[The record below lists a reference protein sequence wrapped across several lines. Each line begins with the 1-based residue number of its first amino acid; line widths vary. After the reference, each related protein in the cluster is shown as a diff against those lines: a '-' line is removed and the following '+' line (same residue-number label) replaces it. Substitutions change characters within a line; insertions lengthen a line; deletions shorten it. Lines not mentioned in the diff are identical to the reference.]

1 MTTQASNT
9 PAIPNNSELHYQMIL
24 WRHWL
29 HQHPELM
36 FEEFLSS
43 DYIASILESYDI
55 EMHRGLAKTGI
66 VATIHGKQK
75 GDAIGLRAD
84 MDALPIPELNE
95 FAHKSKHDGKM
106 HACGHDGHSTMLL
119 GAAIYLKQYNDFS
132 GSVHFIFQPAE
143 EGGGGG
149 KIMVEEGLFD
159 LFPCKAVYGMH
170 NWPGLAAG
178 KFAVH
183 DRAVMAA
190 VDKIEI
196 SITGKGGHAAM
207 PDQLVDPI
215 LTGAQVII
223 ALQSIV
229 SRNLSPLESAVISLT
244 MLEAGHASNVMPDEL
259 KITGT
264 LRYFYPEDGE
274 RIKVDSDY
282 FLITAKT
289 NTVWKQ
295 ELPAEGKNIKV
306 IKQYAVTEESKSE
319 FDSGIRNTPFTDVTK
334 QNKDISV
341 AHESVGIIH
350 ATLVPTSSK
359 NNKGIGIYLTAVQFQ
374 KFVPYTGDE
383 VELVADVEYEVV
395 SPTTTIN
402 EDTSVADTQTPKDEE
417 LPNM

>member
-1 MTTQASNT
+1 MTTQAST
-9 PAIPNNSELHYQMIL
+9 THAIPKDSALHHQMIS

-43 DYIASILESYDI
+43 DYIASILESHDI

-66 VATIHGKQK
+66 VATVHGKQK

-119 GAAIYLKQYNDFS
+119 GAAIYLKQHNDFA

-149 KIMVEEGLFD
+149 KVMVDEGLLD

-170 NWPGLAAG
+170 NWPGLAVG

-196 SITGKGGHAAM
+196 MIAGKGGHAAM

-264 LRYFYPEDGE
+264 LRYFYPEDGK
-274 RIKVDSDY
+274 RIEKRMNQIVKSTCEAMGASGTVDIIKGY
-282 FLITAKT
+282 
-289 NTVWKQ
+289 
-295 ELPAEGKNIKV
+295 PATINIPKHAQ
-306 IKQYAVTEESKSE
+306 KCAEAAVQ
-319 FDSGIRNTPFTDVTK
+319 V
-334 QNKDISV
+334 
-341 AHESVGIIH
+341 
-350 ATLVPTSSK
+350 SSK
-359 NNKGIGIYLTAVQFQ
+359 NQVHRDLPPTMGGEDFSFILNACEGAYIWIGNGEVPPEERGNACMLHNTKYDFNDEILPLGASYWVQLV
-374 KFVPYTGDE
+374 KN
-383 VELVADVEYEVV
+383 ELA
-395 SPTTTIN
+395 STPT
-402 EDTSVADTQTPKDEE
+402 S
-417 LPNM
+417 

>member
-1 MTTQASNT
+1 
-9 PAIPNNSELHYQMIL
+9 
-24 WRHWL
+24 
-29 HQHPELM
+29 
-36 FEEFLSS
+36 
-43 DYIASILESYDI
+43 
-55 EMHRGLAKTGI
+55 
-66 VATIHGKQK
+66 
-75 GDAIGLRAD
+75 
-84 MDALPIPELNE
+84 
-95 FAHKSKHDGKM
+95 
-106 HACGHDGHSTMLL
+106 
-119 GAAIYLKQYNDFS
+119 
-132 GSVHFIFQPAE
+132 
-143 EGGGGG
+143 
-149 KIMVEEGLFD
+149 MVEEGLFD